1 LFVCAKRG
9 EALKA
14 KKAKV
19 INLIFIT
26 KILSFYF
33 C

>member
-9 EALKA
+9 ETLKA
-14 KKAKV
+14 KKVKV